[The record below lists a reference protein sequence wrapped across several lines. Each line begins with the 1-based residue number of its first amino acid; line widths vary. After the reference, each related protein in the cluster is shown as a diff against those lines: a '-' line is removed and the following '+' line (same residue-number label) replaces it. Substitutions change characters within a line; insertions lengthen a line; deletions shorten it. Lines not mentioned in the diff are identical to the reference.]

1 MTHTLFLASDAA
13 ELFREA
19 GLTMRT
25 AAAVRAGIAQGRLSP
40 DMETPRGVRGWSRE
54 ALMRDLETLWLRQR
68 RRGLP
73 GHPERQT
80 KQLEIGG

>member
-1 MTHTLFLASDAA
+1 MEHTIFLASDAA
-13 ELFREA
+13 DLFREA

-40 DMETPRGVRGWSRE
+40 DHVTPRGVRCWSRE

-68 RRGLP
+68 RRGSYGLP
-73 GHPERQT
+73 ARPQ